1 MSNTIDKIAAL
12 RSAREDYRTARNPEA
27 MHSAS
32 VRLYRAAGE
41 LLDSGD
47 LDVLT
52 FASQLVSALRDADTT
67 PARRVPETGT
77 QGRVSSGNGTEFS

>member
-1 MSNTIDKIAAL
+1 MSNTAHNIAAL
-12 RSAREDYRTARNPEA
+12 RAARDLYRDARNPEA
-27 MHSAS
+27 MHAAS

-52 FASQLVSALRDADTT
+52 FALVFADGVRSAGTPTT
-67 PARRVPETGT
+67 
-77 QGRVSSGNGTEFS
+77 